1 MMIKTLSRALPVVLG
16 AALALPASAEVGFD
30 YGGYFRAGPQAA
42 SKGSNRAC
50 YQLTGAEFKYRLGN
64 ECELYG
70 EFLFTGTVKQA
81 TGEVFK
87 AILMP
92 AIYNPNSSDA
102 GDAKFSAAQMYLEM
116 SGLDFAP
123 GASFWGGK
131 RYHRGADVHIVD
143 KFFEQLDGTG
153 AGAQIDALGGKLD
166 LAYYRADD
174 KTAKVAGKQQPGNRL
189 NAWLRDVP
197 VNTDGTLNAVL
208 TLTKGDFDG
217 GKTGTGLSIRHT
229 QNKVLN
235 GSNNLWLQMST
246 GSAGLTGNFGGLAD
260 GSDVKKFRIADG
272 FQAQITKQIG
282 TQAIAMYQS
291 NKSDAGDSTI
301 TSLGGRV
308 SYAFTRNFKLLADL
322 GIDGVKPKG
331 GKSANLTKFTI
342 APTLSTGE
350 ALFSRPELRFYMTKA
365 KWNTAANEQANAA
378 YNAANGTTG
387 NNSSL
392 TGIADG
398 KTSGTSYGVQ
408 LEVWF

>member
-1 MMIKTLSRALPVVLG
+1 
-16 AALALPASAEVGFD
+16 
-30 YGGYFRAGPQAA
+30 
-42 SKGSNRAC
+42 
-50 YQLTGAEFKYRLGN
+50 
-64 ECELYG
+64 
-70 EFLFTGTVKQA
+70 
-81 TGEVFK
+81 
-87 AILMP
+87 
-92 AIYNPNSSDA
+92 
-102 GDAKFSAAQMYLEM
+102 
-116 SGLDFAP
+116 
-123 GASFWGGK
+123 
-131 RYHRGADVHIVD
+131 
-143 KFFEQLDGTG
+143 
-153 AGAQIDALGGKLD
+153 
-166 LAYYRADD
+166 
-174 KTAKVAGKQQPGNRL
+174 
-189 NAWLRDVP
+189 
-197 VNTDGTLNAVL
+197 
-208 TLTKGDFDG
+208 
-217 GKTGTGLSIRHT
+217 
-229 QNKVLN
+229 
-235 GSNNLWLQMST
+235 
-246 GSAGLTGNFGGLAD
+246 
-260 GSDVKKFRIADG
+260 
-272 FQAQITKQIG
+272 
-282 TQAIAMYQS
+282 MYQS